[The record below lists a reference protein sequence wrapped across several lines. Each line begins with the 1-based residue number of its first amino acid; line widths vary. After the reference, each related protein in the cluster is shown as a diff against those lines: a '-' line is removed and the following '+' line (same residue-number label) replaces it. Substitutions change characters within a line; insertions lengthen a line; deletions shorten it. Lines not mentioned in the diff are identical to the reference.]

1 MDLLNS
7 RLELIEVSSE
17 QLILSMAALVVF
29 STWSLV
35 GMLNSRLELIE
46 VSSEQLILS
55 IDAPDRLKL
64 SEDQVEFIS
73 TDD

>member
-1 MDLLNS
+1 
-7 RLELIEVSSE
+7 
-17 QLILSMAALVVF
+17 MAARVVF